1 MENPR
6 DIKIGLVNSLS
17 QLNVVST
24 QESRLRRKSAA
35 QPTAAQSEPAV
46 RIAFGCRAVGKRPM
60 RIVHAQIAADI
71 RSHLR
76 KKGSTALPMPT
87 IRAIC
92 FSLQT

>member
-35 QPTAAQSEPAV
+35 QPTAAYSEPAV
-46 RIAFGCRAVGKRPM
+46 RIAFG
-60 RIVHAQIAADI
+60 
-71 RSHLR
+71 LR
-76 KKGSTALPMPT
+76 
-87 IRAIC
+87 C
-92 FSLQT
+92 N